1 MPGIVCA
8 IRGGPA
14 SRPTIKKSIELAVE
28 TKLPLY
34 FLYVVNLNFL
44 THTSSTRTHV
54 ISKEMKEMGEFILLT
69 AQAEAQSQG
78 ITAEGV
84 VRQGKVRDEIIAFIK
99 EVEADYVV
107 LGKPKKQPE
116 DTNVFTQDRLDE
128 YGLRIENESSA
139 KIVIAEI

>member
-44 THTSSTRTHV
+44 AHTSSTRTHL
-54 ISKEMKEMGEFILLT
+54 ISKEMKEMGEFILLN
-69 AQAEAQSQG
+69 AQAEAQSTG
-78 ITAEGV
+78 IAAEGV
-84 VRQGKVRDEIIAFIK
+84 VRQGKVRDEIVEFIK
-99 EVEADYVV
+99 EVDANFVV
-107 LGKPKKQPE
+107 LGKPEKKPE
-116 DTNVFTQDRLDE
+116 DTYLFTQDRLDE
-128 YGLRIENESSA
+128 FGLRIESESNA
-139 KIVIAEI
+139 KVVIT

>member
-44 THTSSTRTHV
+44 AHTSSTRTHL
-54 ISKEMKEMGEFILLT
+54 ISKEMKEMGEFILLN
-69 AQAEAQSQG
+69 AQAEAQSTG
-78 ITAEGV
+78 IAAEGV
-84 VRQGKVRDEIIAFIK
+84 VRQGKVRDEIVEFIK
-99 EVEADYVV
+99 EVDANFVV
-107 LGKPKKQPE
+107 LGKPEKKPE
-116 DTNVFTQDRLDE
+116 DTNLFTQDRLDE
-128 YGLRIENESSA
+128 FGLRIESESNA
-139 KIVIAEI
+139 KVVIT